1 MKRNMI
7 LLIGISLFLTGCW
20 DQRELSTITIVTG
33 MAIDKGKNEKFK
45 LTIESINETELYD
58 QTATGNSP
66 SVLFSLE
73 GETIAELAYKMNI
86 GFSKNVIYSH
96 MRTLVV
102 SKAIAESGM
111 MEFLDTFERSRELR
125 DDFDVILAKEGEAAE
140 VLQVVY
146 TFQKSSSLKIMSQL
160 ESATKG
166 WGSTPNVK
174 VKDLISALTS
184 PGRQPVMTAVRI
196 QGNPKKGESVDNMKK
211 THPDAIVVIDSM
223 ALFKGDKLVG
233 FLSVEDTR
241 NYLWTQNQIENTS
254 ISIPC
259 GENRFA
265 ALRITDS
272 KTKVMGRM
280 KNGKPKIGVDIV
292 MEGSIYGSNCKGHMD
307 DPKTYK
313 KLDELTNQYVREKVS
328 KTIQTVQDDYGVDI
342 FGFGEVVYRQ
352 DYKQFK
358 KVEDHWDEAFKDAEI
373 DVSVDT
379 MIRRAGLRTK
389 GVLDRMK

>member
-1 MKRNMI
+1 MKRNLI
-7 LLIGISLFLTGCW
+7 LLIGFALLLTGCW
-20 DQRELSTITIVTG
+20 DQRELSTITIITG
-33 MAIDKGKNEKFK
+33 MAIDKGKNGKFK
-45 LTIESINETELYD
+45 LTVEAINATELYD
-58 QTATGNSP
+58 QTARGNSP

-96 MRTLVV
+96 MRILVI
-102 SKAIAESGM
+102 SKDIAESGM
-111 MEFLDTFERSRELR
+111 MEFLDAFERSRELR
-125 DDFDVILAKEGEAAE
+125 DDFDIILAKEGEAAE
-140 VLQVVY
+140 ILQVVY
-146 TFQKSSSLKIMSQL
+146 TFQKSSSLKLMSQL
-160 ESATKG
+160 ETATKV
-166 WGSTPNVK
+166 WGSTPNVQ
-174 VKDLISALTS
+174 VKDFISALTS

-223 ALFKGDKLVG
+223 ALFQGEKLVG

-254 ISIPC
+254 ISVPC

-265 ALRITDS
+265 SLRITDS
-272 KTKVMGRM
+272 KTTVKGRI
-280 KNGKPKIGVDIV
+280 KNGKPKIEVDII
-292 MEGSIYGSNCKGHMD
+292 MEGSIYGSTCKGYMD

-313 KLDELTNQYVREKVS
+313 KLDELTNQYVKEKIL

-358 KVEDHWDEAFKDAEI
+358 KVADHWDEAFKDAEI
-373 DVSVDT
+373 DVSVNT
-379 MIRRAGLRTK
+379 IRRAGIRTK
-389 GVLDRMK
+389 GVFDRMK

>member
-1 MKRNMI
+1 
-7 LLIGISLFLTGCW
+7 
-20 DQRELSTITIVTG
+20 
-33 MAIDKGKNEKFK
+33 
-45 LTIESINETELYD
+45 
-58 QTATGNSP
+58 
-66 SVLFSLE
+66 
-73 GETIAELAYKMNI
+73 
-86 GFSKNVIYSH
+86 
-96 MRTLVV
+96 
-102 SKAIAESGM
+102 
-111 MEFLDTFERSRELR
+111 
-125 DDFDVILAKEGEAAE
+125 
-140 VLQVVY
+140 
-146 TFQKSSSLKIMSQL
+146 
-160 ESATKG
+160 
-166 WGSTPNVK
+166 
-174 VKDLISALTS
+174 
-184 PGRQPVMTAVRI
+184 
-196 QGNPKKGESVDNMKK
+196 MKK

-272 KTKVMGRM
+272 KTKVMGSM

-292 MEGSIYGSNCKGHMD
+292 MEGSIYGSNCKDHMD

-358 KVEDHWDEAFKDAEI
+358 KVEDHWDEVFKDAEI
-373 DVSVDT
+373 DVV
-379 MIRRAGLRTK
+379 
-389 GVLDRMK
+389 VL